1 MAVQTELSSASL
13 TSSCRNNSSA
23 AISNLCCGKEVDLKV
38 EDRWLGNFEE
48 VPEYQRRSYI
58 LRHYRLEAPRMRHF
72 WLLHNEFGN
81 MWTHL
86 VALVLTLARF
96 GSWLHYELQH
106 SNRQRFWDSSSGL
119 AWPRQIYA
127 AGVVSFYFAS
137 LLTFGISVMYHW
149 RQSGKEREV
158 KCWLCLDISCCALL
172 LLVGFIAGVPMGFH
186 CHPELQKGYM
196 LQAITVALAAL
207 GAFASESHAT
217 RGHRSSHTLILGGIS
232 ALWPAL
238 HWLILSTEG
247 REAAG
252 AWLVLVIISGSFAA
266 TFYTKNIPECFAP
279 GRFDLLCNSHQLWHI
294 FIYVAI
300 AAYGEALVVV
310 FKLTASSSF
319 CR

>member
-1 MAVQTELSSASL
+1 MAVQTELSTASL
-13 TSSCRNNSSA
+13 TSSCRNNSSP
-23 AISNLCCGKEVDLKV
+23 AISNFCCGKEIDLKV
-38 EDRWLGNFEE
+38 EDRWLGTFEE
-48 VPEYQRRSYI
+48 VPEYQRRLYI
-58 LRHYRLEAPRMRHF
+58 LRHYRLDAPRMRHF

-86 VALVLTLARF
+86 VALVLTLVRF
-96 GSWLHYELQH
+96 GSWLHFELQ
-106 SNRQRFWDSSSGL
+106 DSSATSL

-158 KCWLCLDISCCALL
+158 SCWLCLDISCCALL

-196 LQAITVALAAL
+196 LQATTVALAAL
-207 GAFASESHAT
+207 GAFASESHGT
-217 RGHRSSHTLILGGIS
+217 RGHRSTHALILGGIS

-247 REAAG
+247 RQAAG
-252 AWLVLVIISGSFAA
+252 AWLVLVIISGSLAA
-266 TFYTKNIPECFAP
+266 TFYTKYIPERFAP

>member
-252 AWLVLVIISGSFAA
+252 AWLVLVIISGSF
-266 TFYTKNIPECFAP
+266 ECFAP